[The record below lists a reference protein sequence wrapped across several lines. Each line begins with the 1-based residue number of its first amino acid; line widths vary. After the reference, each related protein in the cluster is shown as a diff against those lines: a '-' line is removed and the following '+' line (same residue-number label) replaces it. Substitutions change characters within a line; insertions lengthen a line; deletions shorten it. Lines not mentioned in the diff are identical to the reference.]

1 MIPDTSFIFLMITF
15 ISAFLEEKKLLLLD
29 PTVNSVSVFLLQ
41 DAYFLFASTEWTF
54 HSGRN
59 EMVHSIPAGMKQF
72 IPAGMEWAIPFRP
85 E

>member
-1 MIPDTSFIFLMITF
+1 MRWGRPAS
-15 ISAFLEEKKLLLLD
+15 SRRGPGGRGGGQE
-29 PTVNSVSVFLLQ
+29 
-41 DAYFLFASTEWTF
+41 AYFLFASTEWTF